1 MHSPSIIEV
10 ESKSVTK
17 HVGVG
22 ERAMSLLALDQYPEA
37 LVLLQQAVVEIINNG
52 IIDGGFKSLVQ
63 ISANTLADPGL
74 EQAEFLETRD
84 QLTFRE

>member
-1 MHSPSIIEV
+1 MGISLISIIHLTRIRPN
-10 ESKSVTK
+10 SV
-17 HVGVG
+17 HYS
-22 ERAMSLLALDQYPEA
+22 AALI
-37 LVLLQQAVVEIINNG
+37 LLQEAVVEIINNG
-52 IIDGGFKSLVQ
+52 IIDGGFKSLAQ

>member
-1 MHSPSIIEV
+1 MVGIIDS
-10 ESKSVTK
+10 ESLTK

-37 LVLLQQAVVEIINNG
+37 LVLLQEAVVEIINNG
-52 IIDGGFKSLVQ
+52 IIDGGFKSLAQ
-63 ISANTLADPGL
+63 ISANTLADPEL
-74 EQAEFLETRD
+74 EQTEFLETRD